1 MKGKLTKE
9 EMRHLDDA
17 LASLGAFTGM
27 FLLSSTQVEL
37 LSMHPFLEV
46 VLPLSPLYGYCI
58 GITNKEPIT

>member
-17 LASLGAFTGM
+17 LASLRAFTGM

-37 LSMHPFLEV
+37 LSMHPSLEV
-46 VLPLSPLYGYCI
+46 ILPLSPLYGYRI